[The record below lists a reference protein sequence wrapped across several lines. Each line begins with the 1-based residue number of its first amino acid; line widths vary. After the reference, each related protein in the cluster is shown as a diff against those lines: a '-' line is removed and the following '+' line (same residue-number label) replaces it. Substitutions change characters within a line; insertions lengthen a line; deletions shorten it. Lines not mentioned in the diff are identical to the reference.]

1 MKSLPSIW
9 HFLHNFKSTV
19 KISSI
24 FVVFLEIKNFKV
36 RRTLMMF
43 QLPRLRCLFLS
54 YQMQKTPKTGQS
66 LRPFLIRDNFSALFV
81 LLCLS
86 LNVNSRNRNISF
98 GHVRSS
104 NKFYLSFNPVGE
116 NFRTQL
122 KPIYIHSVVLV
133 SYLAKLT
140 RVKRVVSKSCATIK
154 GPSTRINGILGKAI
168 LPSCI
173 AWILMSFGVKF
184 AKYV

>member
-1 MKSLPSIW
+1 MTS
-9 HFLHNFKSTV
+9 
-19 KISSI
+19 
-24 FVVFLEIKNFKV
+24 
-36 RRTLMMF
+36 

-154 GPSTRINGILGKAI
+154 GPSTRINGILERKYNNKKLCIKQAADIVRQMNAI
-168 LPSCI
+168 GHCTL
-173 AWILMSFGVKF
+173 LHYGQRGV
-184 AKYV
+184 